1 MQKRFLVLSLS
12 LIFSLNNC
20 FSQSFKEKFDYLIE
34 VNDTIGQQ
42 QILDNWE
49 KFDINDPELY
59 VAYFN
64 YYVNKSHQETI
75 TLGQD
80 PQGEVVYQI
89 MDQDSSQKEPVGY
102 LYGGSS
108 YDLKI
113 LSKGFDWISKGIE
126 KHPNR
131 LDMRFGKVYAYGQ
144 IEDYD
149 NFTKEILSAIDYS
162 SKNKNNWTWSENK
175 PVEDSKKVFL
185 GSIQD
190 YQIQLYQTG
199 KDSLLNNMIQIAERI
214 LKYYPDHV
222 ESLTN
227 LSIISI
233 FNEQYDQAID
243 NLLKAYKLNPKD
255 YIVHYNLAN
264 AYKLKGDNK
273 NSIKYYKLVIK
284 YGDQESIDYAKEQ
297 IQFLEEKK

>member
-1 MQKRFLVLSLS
+1 MYKRILILSLS
-12 LIFSLNNC
+12 LIFSLNNS

-80 PQGEVVYQI
+80 PQGEAVYQI
-89 MDQDSSQKEPVGY
+89 MDQDSSQKEPVGF
-102 LYGGSS
+102 LYGGN
-108 YDLKI
+108 YYEQNI
-113 LSKGFDWISKGIE
+113 LSKGFEWINKGIE

-131 LDMRFGKVYAYGQ
+131 LDMRFGKIYIYGQ
-144 IEDYD
+144 LEDYD
-149 NFTKEILSAIDYS
+149 NFTKEILKTIDYS

-175 PVEDSKKVFL
+175 PVEDAKKMFL

-190 YQIQLYQTG
+190 YQIQLYKTEN
-199 KDSLLNNMIQIAERI
+199 DSLLNNMKQIAERI
-214 LKYYPDHV
+214 LKYYPDHI
-222 ESLTN
+222 ESLSN
-227 LSIISI
+227 LSIVYTIYK
-233 FNEQYDQAID
+233 QYDKAID
-243 NLLKAYKLNPKD
+243 YLLEAYKINPKD
-255 YIVHYNLAN
+255 FIVLYNIAH
-264 AYKLKGDNK
+264 AYELKGDVQNA
-273 NSIKYYKLVIK
+273 IKYYKLTIE
-284 YGDQESIDYAKEQ
+284 YGDQEAVEYSKEQ
-297 IQFLEEKK
+297 IKLLEEKK

>member
-1 MQKRFLVLSLS
+1 MQKKFLVLSLS
-12 LIFSLNNC
+12 LIFSLNNS

-49 KFDINDPELY
+49 KSDINDPELY

-89 MDQDSSQKEPVGY
+89 MDQDSSQKEPVGF
-102 LYGGSS
+102 LYGGN
-108 YDLKI
+108 YYEPNI
-113 LSKGFDWISKGIE
+113 LNKGFEWINKGIE

-131 LDMRFGKVYAYGQ
+131 LDMRFGKIYIYGQ
-144 IEDYD
+144 LEDYD
-149 NFTKEILSAIDYS
+149 NFTKEILKTIDYS

-175 PVEDSKKVFL
+175 PVEDAKKMFL

-190 YQIQLYQTG
+190 YQIQLYKTEN
-199 KDSLLNNMIQIAERI
+199 DSLLNNMKQIAERI
-214 LKYYPDHV
+214 LKYYPDHI
-222 ESLTN
+222 ESLSN
-227 LSIISI
+227 LSIVYTIYK
-233 FNEQYDQAID
+233 QYDKAID
-243 NLLKAYKLNPKD
+243 YLLEAYKINPKD
-255 YIVHYNLAN
+255 FIVLYNIAH
-264 AYKLKGDNK
+264 AYELKGDVQNA
-273 NSIKYYKLVIK
+273 IKYYKLTIE
-284 YGDQESIDYAKEQ
+284 YGDQEAIEYSKEQ
-297 IQFLEEKK
+297 IKLLEEKK